1 MILIYGII
9 KSRGIKFSKSN
20 RKVLLLRGVLGGAY
34 MIAYFLSLSK
44 LPLLDTMILVNLS
57 PLFVLLFSSIF
68 LKEHLSKK
76 VLSVAPIVL
85 TGVVLTLSPWSFN
98 SFGLTA
104 LWGIAAAILSGA
116 AVTTIRYLA
125 KNGHHPLEIIFYFM
139 MMSTIISIPLMW
151 KDFIMPSGIQ
161 WLSLILIGVVS
172 LLAQVY
178 LTKAFSHENALLVQM
193 LRYIGI
199 VINAI
204 WGIIIWDEFPT
215 IWTII
220 GGLLIIG
227 ACIQISKIR
236 AKEQLSQ

>member
-1 MILIYGII
+1 M
-9 KSRGIKFSKSN
+9 
-20 RKVLLLRGVLGGAY
+20 
-34 MIAYFLSLSK
+34 
-44 LPLLDTMILVNLS
+44 
-57 PLFVLLFSSIF
+57 
-68 LKEHLSKK
+68 
-76 VLSVAPIVL
+76 APIVL